1 MIKELLIQNLTNQDL
16 IYLLNNTLK
25 DPQKLAIF
33 EELFKENP
41 DNRVLLR
48 NVNKLIDICSG
59 DF

>member
-1 MIKELLIQNLTNQDL
+1 MINELIIQNLTNQDL

>member
-1 MIKELLIQNLTNQDL
+1 MLKDNLIQNLTDQSLIDL
-16 IYLLNNTLK
+16 LTNTLK

-48 NVNKLIDICSG
+48 NVNKLIDIGSG
-59 DF
+59 EF